1 MKKIF
6 IYLVASIAIL
16 NLTSCNGK
24 TDKTTATDQQVA
36 ATLPTVDEI
45 IANAEKQVDSLVT
58 FEGVCTHACKHG
70 ATKIFVMGSDD
81 NNVIRV
87 EAGELGS
94 FDAKCVNSVVE
105 ITGNVRE
112 DRIDEAYLAQLE
124 AEIKS
129 QNAPQHGN
137 GEAGCESDNAARG
150 VKAQTIEGQIA
161 EYRSKIADRKA
172 KEGKDYLSFYYIEA
186 TSYNVKE

>member
-1 MKKIF
+1 MKRIF
-6 IYLVASIAIL
+6 VYLVASIAML
-16 NLTSCNGK
+16 NFTSCNGK
-24 TDKTTATDQQVA
+24 SDNSAASGQQAEEV
-36 ATLPTVDEI
+36 LPTVDEI
-45 IANAEKQVDSLVT
+45 LATAESKVDSLVT

-87 EAGELGS
+87 EAGNLGS
-94 FDAKCVNSVVE
+94 FDAKCVNSLVE

-124 AEIKS
+124 DEIKS
-129 QNAPQHGN
+129 QTLQQHGS

-161 EYRSKIADRKA
+161 EYRSKIAQRKE

-186 TSYNVKE
+186 KSYNVKE